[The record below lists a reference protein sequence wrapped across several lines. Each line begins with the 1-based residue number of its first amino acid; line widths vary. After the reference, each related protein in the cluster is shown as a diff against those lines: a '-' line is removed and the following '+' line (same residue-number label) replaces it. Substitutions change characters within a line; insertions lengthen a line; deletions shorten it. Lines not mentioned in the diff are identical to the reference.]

1 MNVNE
6 IDWNGYKYRILVV
19 KGFLHIYIRTFII
32 LHVSKINSTFYRCY
46 REILTKIS
54 CVPLTHLHT
63 YICEHSKHI
72 LKILPMYVMPT
83 VSIQVPVTKTEF
95 QCSNPLF
102 FFFFSFSRTFCFLA
116 KLFSQFSVF
125 SWMLTIHSDFSMVCL
140 DSEEWNISLG
150 CVYLLSEVT
159 LYRLGHS
166 SNLDL

>member
-102 FFFFSFSRTFCFLA
+102 FFFFFIFKDL
-116 KLFSQFSVF
+116 LFSSKVILSV
-125 SWMLTIHSDFSMVCL
+125 LGLLLDAHHSQWFLHGLLRLRGMKYFPWLCL
-140 DSEEWNISLG
+140 PSLRG
-150 CVYLLSEVT
+150 DIL
-159 LYRLGHS
+159 
-166 SNLDL
+166 